1 MARTYGTFNRPS
13 YSSESVFGRGGG
25 RSAFNYGNN
34 QPRAE
39 WQMSSGGAGFSS
51 MNRGTPSAQVGVSN
65 TTGTVGGGNL
75 ETILDLVRRSPQSG
89 AGSRAN
95 AATGGGQ
102 SQYMQMLSGLMSG
115 RGSPSAG
122 SSGASNA
129 GAPRWNSMT
138 ASQVGPAANY
148 AGPQAVAYWNAQRA
162 QGNPLGA
169 QAFGQYSTG
178 GGRGGRT
185 GGGNRIFGRG

>member
-1 MARTYGTFNRPS
+1 MARTYGTFNRPG

-39 WQMSSGGAGFSS
+39 WQMSSSGSGFSS
-51 MNRGTPSAQVGVSN
+51 MNGGTPSVQG
-65 TTGTVGGGNL
+65 
-75 ETILDLVRRSPQSG
+75 RSPQSG

-148 AGPQAVAYWNAQRA
+148 AGQEAVAYWNAQRA

-169 QAFGQYSTG
+169 QAFGQYSTR